1 MVTRSWMVSTGQLW
15 KLGLFY
21 LMLVAT
27 LALIVAFIFAVNGI
41 TLSAFGG
48 RFELAISFI
57 LLGASSL
64 LWLCFA
70 IRCPRCGK
78 RPVWGMLKTVDV
90 NTWLIKLHTMER
102 CPECRQAN

>member
-1 MVTRSWMVSTGQLW
+1 MATRSWIVCTGQLW

-21 LMLVAT
+21 LMILT
-27 LALIVAFIFAVNGI
+27 TIMLIGAFILAVNGYVI
-41 TLSAFGG
+41 SSFAG

-64 LWLCFA
+64 AWLCLS

-78 RPVWGMLKTVDV
+78 KPVWGILKTADV
-90 NTWLIKLHTMER
+90 NSWLVKLHAIER
-102 CPECRQAN
+102 CPECGQSA